1 MTAAPAV
8 LDTYR
13 CLRRNVLR
21 TNWKG
26 TRPKSEAAETAD
38 PAGAGPPSTSL
49 ALTPPS
55 VLNLSERRR

>member
-38 PAGAGPPSTSL
+38 PRACLPGLLGGHDGVTL
-49 ALTPPS
+49 G
-55 VLNLSERRR
+55 RGW